1 MSQAAEVAL
10 GATRTVLMITGGEAA
25 AAGRE
30 AVVVGV
36 STAVMCV
43 PPSC

>member
-1 MSQAAEVAL
+1 MSQAARVAPE
-10 GATRTVLMITGGEAA
+10 ATRSDLVITEGEGA

-30 AVVVGV
+30 AVVAGV